1 MRVPTFLFA
10 AASALGFAGPSAA
23 SYRDTAVPITAV
35 TDLDLMQY
43 LGKWYEI
50 ARFPNRFERNCTAV
64 TAEYALSP
72 DDTIQVVNTCRKG
85 SPDGPVNVAEGKA
98 EVVAPGKLKVNFVP
112 WLPFVKGDYWVLF
125 VDSDYSYAVVGEPT
139 GKTGWILAR
148 RPELGPNKYDNA
160 VSVLQSMGYDASKLE
175 RVAHQ
180 AP

>member
-1 MRVPTFLFA
+1 MRLPTFLFA
-10 AASALGFAGPSAA
+10 AASALGLADSAA
-23 SYRDTAVPITAV
+23 AGYRDTSAPMNAVPT
-35 TDLDLMQY
+35 LDIQRY

-64 TAEYALSP
+64 TAEYTRNP
-72 DDTIQVVNTCRKG
+72 DDTIHVLNTCRKG

-98 EVVAPGKLKVNFVP
+98 EMVAPGKLKVNFVP

-148 RPELGPNKYDNA
+148 KPELGPNKYDNA
-160 VSVLQSMGYDASKLE
+160 VSVLQSMGYDTSKLE